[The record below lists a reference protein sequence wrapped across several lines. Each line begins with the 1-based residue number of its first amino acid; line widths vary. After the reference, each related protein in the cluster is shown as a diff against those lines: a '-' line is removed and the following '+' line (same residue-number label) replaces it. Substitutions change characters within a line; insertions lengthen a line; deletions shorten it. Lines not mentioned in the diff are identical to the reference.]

1 MSLIQVDGDELAR
14 RLLPAVGSGEAQ
26 VPSLP
31 AQAARLLGRAPASGL
46 IDYRLG
52 GPFDYLPLQQLVD
65 WHRAGEL
72 EPLRQRL
79 QDRVLIIGSV
89 LEDTDL
95 HRVPLPLAAWLG
107 DSTLVPGVLVQ
118 AQSLRTWLE
127 ATPIQPLSPAWAALL
142 AGLLALAA
150 FGLRPHGLGLAAGLT
165 LCLVPVLLAWPALAR
180 WAFWLAPGPLALGAL
195 TGLIGRAALE
205 GLRAARDSRRLRRRF
220 GRYVSP
226 AVLGSIMRGEL
237 DGSTAPLRCRVCV
250 LFADIR
256 DFTTRSE
263 GARAEAI
270 ADLLNRYFATVVAE
284 IHAQNGTVDK
294 FMGDGIMAFFGAP
307 AEQAHPSQAALTAAR
322 GMLNGVARLNR
333 ELEQEGVEPIRIGIG
348 LHAGEAVIGHIG
360 SAERQ
365 EYTAIGDTVNIAS
378 RVEGLCKTTGC
389 AIVCTQAV
397 FEAAA
402 PEGAE
407 SLGEYPIK
415 GHTPIEV
422 YGWR

>member
-1 MSLIQVDGDELAR
+1 
-14 RLLPAVGSGEAQ
+14 
-26 VPSLP
+26 
-31 AQAARLLGRAPASGL
+31 
-46 IDYRLG
+46 
-52 GPFDYLPLQQLVD
+52 
-65 WHRAGEL
+65 
-72 EPLRQRL
+72 
-79 QDRVLIIGSV
+79 
-89 LEDTDL
+89 
-95 HRVPLPLAAWLG
+95 
-107 DSTLVPGVLVQ
+107 
-118 AQSLRTWLE
+118 
-127 ATPIQPLSPAWAALL
+127 
-142 AGLLALAA
+142 
-150 FGLRPHGLGLAAGLT
+150 
-165 LCLVPVLLAWPALAR
+165 
-180 WAFWLAPGPLALGAL
+180 
-195 TGLIGRAALE
+195 
-205 GLRAARDSRRLRRRF
+205 
-220 GRYVSP
+220 
-226 AVLGSIMRGEL
+226 MRGEL